1 MTAVRARFQPSQPD
15 PRLNRLLAGYPADL
29 FTERLYQ
36 SDELAQCYGV
46 EITRRLLQ
54 QLGIAA
60 LLAQGP
66 CSLLTI
72 QQQLAFSPKFQP
84 ALDWL
89 LHYADSERLLT
100 RSLDASGQ
108 PMHCLGPAW
117 SPPAT
122 DTLTE
127 LRAVGAGIDPGN
139 AATLD
144 LLDAAAEA
152 WLQLATDEASGTE
165 ALLGMGQLHL
175 WLSYFNAQNPLYAAN
190 NRLAALAAVR
200 CLQNNLQD
208 SACPPP
214 WRLLEVGAGAGS
226 GAQALLHALAE
237 ADLLQHIALYRIT
250 EPNAFFR
257 RRAERELKARYPE
270 LTLEFGSLNIDQ
282 PWQEQG
288 LAGQSPT
295 EQSRGGQG
303 FDLIYCVNVLHVAK
317 DLQFSL
323 AQAAQWLK
331 PAGWLVSGECL
342 RPLPDQPVYTELMFR
357 ILDSYTQVTLDP
369 AFRPNPGFLT
379 AQQWRTAL
387 RAAGLDQIR
396 IEPDHEL
403 IRAVYPRFLLGA
415 LCAQPMRSG

>member
-1 MTAVRARFQPSQPD
+1 
-15 PRLNRLLAGYPADL
+15 
-29 FTERLYQ
+29 
-36 SDELAQCYGV
+36 
-46 EITRRLLQ
+46 
-54 QLGIAA
+54 
-60 LLAQGP
+60 
-66 CSLLTI
+66 
-72 QQQLAFSPKFQP
+72 
-84 ALDWL
+84 
-89 LHYADSERLLT
+89 
-100 RSLDASGQ
+100 
-108 PMHCLGPAW
+108 MHHLGPAW
-117 SPPAT
+117 SPPAA
-122 DTLTE
+122 DILAE

-139 AATLD
+139 DATLD

-208 SACPPP
+208 STCPPP
-214 WRLLEVGAGAGS
+214 SWCLLEVGAGAGS
-226 GAQALLHALAE
+226 GALALLHALAE

-270 LTLEFGSLNIDQ
+270 LALEFGSLNIDQ

-288 LAGQSPT
+288 LAGQNLT
-295 EQSRGGQG
+295 ELSGGGQG
-303 FDLIYCVNVLHVAK
+303 FDLIYSVNVLHVAK

-323 AQAAQWLK
+323 TQAAQRLK
-331 PAGWLVSGECL
+331 PTGWLVSGECL

-379 AQQWRTAL
+379 ARQWRTAL
-387 RAAGLDQIR
+387 SAAGLDQIR

-415 LCAQPMRSG
+415 LCAQSMRSG